1 MCASEDSET
10 VKSPSFEQL
19 HEMLR
24 ESTGRH
30 ARGLTSL
37 VVTLLYLFITVA
49 STTDLQLLLPE
60 SRISLP
66 IIGVQLN
73 LFYFSIAAP
82 ALILILHF
90 NFMMNLLDHA
100 RKLKAWGEVATRE
113 QLVLLPGFILT
124 YTYVFA
130 RRTFNYWLMRILQVA
145 VICLAPL
152 LLLLFVQ
159 IRFADYHDVWLTG
172 WHLLIVFLDVF
183 VLLVYWIRIAYP
195 SLLEAQYDRLP
206 NFTSLLGLLRR
217 NRSILFGYT
226 PSFLSALLVSAGC
239 LLIVMLIKGDYFEQ
253 THWYVPRLHV
263 IGETLVKAEPSD
275 AIIHVY
281 LSKEKTIDEAWA
293 DHAEGIDLRR
303 RDLRYARLDA
313 CNLPNAQLDSVLLN
327 HASLR
332 GTELNGAC
340 LDSAKL
346 NGAYLWRAELD
357 GADLSSAALNGVN
370 LRLARLNGAN
380 LEFAE
385 LNGADLWSAYLRGA
399 NLRNAELN
407 GADLGGVDL
416 CGSDLESAKLNCADL
431 RSSLLNG
438 ANLENAE
445 LNGAVLQGTHLNGA
459 SLFNTEL
466 HHAVF
471 DVFEIT
477 GQGLRDGM
485 LDGAYLEDARLR
497 GALVERDILWTGIY
511 FETGIDSHSSP
522 DWSRIWAGSDKIP
535 GGIGRSLFQNRLQ
548 LFVYWSA
555 EDTVGAAANLFVSD
569 SSGFLEAR
577 KAMVCRDTWVAEGM
591 LSQGVSSSLWPEK
604 GIGWSADILLEE
616 MLANCRD
623 SFEVVHSRLAV
634 AARRWPGGLDSDLLV
649 QIEDFLKQKA
659 SKDST
664 DSR

>member
-10 VKSPSFEQL
+10 AKPPSFEQL

-217 NRSILFGYT
+217 NRSILIGYL
-226 PSFLSALLVSAGC
+226 PLLLSVLFVSVCC
-239 LLIVMLIKGDYFEQ
+239 LGTVMLIKDDYFERM
-253 THWYVPRLHV
+253 HWYIPRLHV
-263 IGETLVKAEPSD
+263 IGETLVKAKPSD
-275 AIIHVY
+275 AIIQVY
-281 LSKEKTIDEAWA
+281 LSKERTVDEAWA
-293 DHAEGIDLRR
+293 DHAEGIDLRG
-303 RDLRYARLDA
+303 RDLRYARLDF
-313 CNLPNAQLDSVLLN
+313 CNMPNPQLGGVLLN
-327 HASLR
+327 RSSLYA
-332 GTELNGAC
+332 TKLNDADLQDAELNGAG
-340 LDSAKL
+340 LEEAVL
-346 NGAYLWRAELD
+346 NGAWLRFAELNGASLVAAELN
-357 GADLSSAALNGVN
+357 GADLVGAE
-370 LRLARLNGAN
+370 LNGAN

-385 LNGADLWSAYLRGA
+385 LNGAWLRY
-399 NLRNAELN
+399 AELN
-407 GADLGGVDL
+407 GAQLP
-416 CGSDLESAKLNCADL
+416 SAELNGA
-431 RSSLLNG
+431 SLVAAELNGASLVAAELNG
-438 ANLENAE
+438 ANLLGTE
-445 LNGAVLQGTHLNGA
+445 LNGANLTSTKRIYADAVGAVLYGAEFWPVELN
-459 SLFNTEL
+459 
-466 HHAVF
+466 
-471 DVFEIT
+471 
-477 GQGLRDGM
+477 
-485 LDGAYLEDARLR
+485 GAYLEGARFR
-497 GALVERDILWTGIY
+497 GACIENIDTPRGTYFVTGINVD
-511 FETGIDSHSSP
+511 FISDWDLLLADSM
-522 DWSRIWAGSDKIP
+522 KIP
-535 GGIGRSLFQNRLQ
+535 DETARSLFVLLIRQAES
-548 LFVYWSA
+548 WSIA
-555 EDTVGAAANLFVSD
+555 DSVGAASNLFVSD
-569 SSGFLEAR
+569 SSEFLEVR
-577 KAMVCRDTWVAEGM
+577 QEMICENTWIAQGV
-591 LSQGVSSSLWPEK
+591 LSQTASFTSD
-604 GIGWSADILLEE
+604 IDWSMHILLEE
-616 MLANCRD
+616 MFVHCLD
-623 SFEVVHSRLAV
+623 SLEVVRRRLPVTAGKHPFGSEAHLLKRIESFLEGKVSKGSAKSR
-634 AARRWPGGLDSDLLV
+634 
-649 QIEDFLKQKA
+649 
-659 SKDST
+659 
-664 DSR
+664 